1 MSDFSVGSR
10 NRSRGRQWIAAT
22 CYWSDFP
29 ILHSSHRCTLTFQP
43 LLFSFS
49 PFSPFCKLILFLVI
63 IGVGVAD
70 FPVQT
75 DAAFEDGFI
84 GARAFA
90 MGGAFTAIGEES
102 DGLLVNPA
110 SIANLRHQPESRQSA
125 QQLSATMA
133 RLHVGLSDETSITQN
148 LISYAYS
155 RPARGALGL
164 LWKRLNAGELY
175 SENYLLI
182 GLGKSYDFG
191 TKEKRRISLGG
202 AVKLLNWDTAPTIGA
217 DGAVVEDLPGR
228 SRFALDVGMIFR
240 PSPNI
245 PIALSLQNLNTPN
258 VASTSI
264 VTENLPLQVM
274 LGMGIVANNFTWGM
288 DLVFRESEVDVKVGV
303 ESKFYDES
311 LILRG
316 GFRLENLAW
325 GTNLTLG
332 GGYRAFRNLRI
343 DYGFLF
349 PIGGIRDTAGSHR
362 FSVVYDF

>member
-1 MSDFSVGSR
+1 MRSSVPCRCSNLSR
-10 NRSRGRQWIAAT
+10 
-22 CYWSDFP
+22 
-29 ILHSSHRCTLTFQP
+29 LHLFRHDALTLQPFICSCRYSS
-43 LLFSFS
+43 LFFR
-49 PFSPFCKLILFLVI
+49 LILFPTLLA
-63 IGVGVAD
+63 VGVAVL
-70 FPVQT
+70 PAQT
-75 DAAFEDGFI
+75 YAAFEDGFI

-110 SIANLRHQPESRQSA
+110 SIANLKHQPESRQSA
-125 QQLSATMA
+125 QQLSTTTA
-133 RLHVGLSDETSITQN
+133 RLHVGLSDETSIAQN

-155 RPARGALGL
+155 RPTRGALGI
-164 LWKRLNAGELY
+164 LWKRLNVGELY

-182 GLGKSYDFG
+182 GLSKSYDFG
-191 TKEKRRISLGG
+191 AKEKRRISLGG

-228 SRFALDVGMIFR
+228 SRLALDVGMIFR

-258 VASTSI
+258 IASTNSSAA
-264 VTENLPLQVM
+264 ENLPLQVM
-274 LGMGIVANNFTWGM
+274 LGMGIVAKNSTWGM
-288 DLVFRESEVDVKVGV
+288 DLVFRQSEVDVKVGI
-303 ESKFYDES
+303 ESRFYEES
-311 LILRG
+311 IILRG

-332 GGYRAFRNLRI
+332 GGYRPFKNLRI

>member
-1 MSDFSVGSR
+1 MWISV
-10 NRSRGRQWIAAT
+10 T
-22 CYWSDFP
+22 CRCSDFP
-29 ILHSSHRCTLTFQP
+29 ILHSSCPCTFTFQP
-43 LLFSFS
+43 SLFSCCHSS
-49 PFSPFCKLILFLVI
+49 PLLKLILFLVL
-63 IGVGVAD
+63 IGVGVAG
-70 FPVQT
+70 FPPQT
-75 DAAFEDGFI
+75 YAAFEDGFI

-110 SIANLRHQPESRQSA
+110 SIANLRLQPESRRSA

-155 RPARGALGL
+155 RPTRGALGI
-164 LWKRLNAGELY
+164 LWKRLNVGELY
-175 SENYLLI
+175 SENYLLL
-182 GLGKSYDFG
+182 GLSKSYYFG
-191 TKEKRRISLGG
+191 AKEKRRISLGG

-228 SRFALDVGMIFR
+228 SRLALDVGMIFR

-258 VASTSI
+258 ITSTNSI
-264 VTENLPLQVM
+264 STENLLLQVM
-274 LGMGIVANNFTWGM
+274 LGIGIVAKNSTWGM
-288 DLVFRESEVDVKVGV
+288 DLVFRESEVDVKVGI
-303 ESKFYDES
+303 EYRFYDES

-332 GGYRAFRNLRI
+332 GGYRPFKNLRI

-349 PIGGIRDTAGSHR
+349 PIGGIRDTSGSHR
-362 FSVVYDF
+362 FSIVYDF